1 MFCINFDDLIKQH
14 KEKAAV
20 KTLTSGDMAMYHIR
34 RAYHAKSNAKV
45 DLAKI
50 FLASAFT
57 TISSKN
63 ELANGAKPYDGVRVA
78 LDNVTLQLRRWSLDG
93 KKSSDEERQLVKVLN
108 EMVKELLQHFGT
120 AEPVY
125 RDSKANT
132 VYAYIFTKQ
141 DMSREQQ
148 LVQTAHCTM
157 VLGQAVS
164 ATECDAKKLHFT
176 VFGVPDGG
184 ALEAKKNFLEAR
196 GVQTVHFIE
205 PDMGNIMTSFA
216 CMPMKKSKATKDN
229 LFVDNT
235 LLTMV

>member
-1 MFCINFDDLIKQH
+1 MFCINFDDFIEQH
-14 KEKAAV
+14 KKKAAA

-34 RAYHAKSNAKV
+34 RAYNAKSNEKIR
-45 DLAKI
+45 LAKI
-50 FLASAFT
+50 FLMSAFT
-57 TISSKN
+57 PISSKN
-63 ELANGAKPYDGVRVA
+63 ELANGAKPYDGVRIA
-78 LDNVTLQLRRWSLDG
+78 LDNVTVQLRRWSLTVIRT
-93 KKSSDEERQLVKVLN
+93 SEEEVQLVKVLN
-108 EMVKELLQHFGT
+108 EMVKELLGHFSS

-125 RDSKANT
+125 RDPKANT

-157 VLGQAVS
+157 VLGQAVA
-164 ATECDAKKLHFT
+164 ATEYDAKKLHFT

-205 PDMGNIMTSFA
+205 PDMGNVMTSFA
-216 CMPMKKSKATKDN
+216 CMPMKKSQATKDN

>member
-1 MFCINFDDLIKQH
+1 MFCINFDDFIKQH
-14 KEKAAV
+14 KEKAAA

-34 RAYHAKSNAKV
+34 RAYNAKSNAKV

-57 TISSKN
+57 PISSKN
-63 ELANGAKPYDGVRVA
+63 ELANGAKPYDGVKTA
-78 LDNVTLQLRRWSLDG
+78 LSNIMFWIRRWNLYIDMT
-93 KKSSDEERQLVKVLN
+93 DEEKQLVKALT
-108 EMVKELLQHFGT
+108 EMVKELIDHFDT

-164 ATECDAKKLHFT
+164 GFDYDAKKLHFT

-205 PDMGNIMTSFA
+205 PDMGNVMTSFA

>member
-1 MFCINFDDLIKQH
+1 MFCINFDDFIKQH
-14 KEKAAV
+14 KEKAAA

-34 RAYHAKSNAKV
+34 RAYHAKSNYKI

-50 FLASAFT
+50 FLTSAFT
-57 TISSKN
+57 PISSKT
-63 ELANGAKPYDGVRVA
+63 ELANGAKPHDGVLRA
-78 LDNVTLQLRRWSLDG
+78 LNMVLFQLRRWNLNA
-93 KKSSDEERQLVKVLN
+93 KPSDEERQMVNVLDD
-108 EMVKELLQHFGT
+108 MAQELRNHFGS

-125 RDSKANT
+125 RDPKANT

-157 VLGQAVS
+157 VLGQAVA
-164 ATECDAKKLHFT
+164 ATEYDAKKLHFT

-205 PDMGNIMTSFA
+205 PDMGNVMTSFA

-229 LFVDNT
+229 VFVDNT

>member
-1 MFCINFDDLIKQH
+1 MFCINFDDFIEQH
-14 KEKAAV
+14 KEKAAA
-20 KTLTSGDMAMYHIR
+20 KTLTSGDMTMYHIR
-34 RAYHAKSNAKV
+34 RAYNAKSNAKV

-50 FLASAFT
+50 FIASTFT
-57 TISSKN
+57 AISSKN
-63 ELANGAKPYDGVRVA
+63 KLANGAKPYEGLNKA
-78 LDNVTLQLRRWSLDG
+78 LWTAVCQLRRWDLTITL
-93 KKSSDEERQLVKVLN
+93 SDEEKQLVKALN
-108 EMVKELLQHFGT
+108 EMLKELREYFAT
-120 AEPVY
+120 AHAVY
-125 RDSKANT
+125 RDPKANT

-157 VLGQAVS
+157 VLGQAVA
-164 ATECDAKKLHFT
+164 ATEYDAKKLHFT

-205 PDMGNIMTSFA
+205 PDMGNVMTSFA